1 MSRLKSIVVLLKLSD
16 IFNEDIQD
24 SNFSSSIVIII
35 KQNKNKN

>member
-24 SNFSSSIVIII
+24 SNFSSSIVVII